1 MQRGQVDLSAFRNIV
16 QDCLDYEPKP
26 VDKITK
32 PKLSKKSNDPEVEKF
47 SGLRI
52 R

>member
-1 MQRGQVDLSAFRNIV
+1 MSAFRNIV
-16 QDCLDYEPKP
+16 QGCLDYEPKP

-32 PKLSKKSNDPEVEKF
+32 PKLSSKSNDPEVEKF

>member
-1 MQRGQVDLSAFRNIV
+1 MSAFRNV
-16 QDCLDYEPKP
+16 VKDCLDYEPKP
-26 VDKITK
+26 VDKTG
-32 PKLSKKSNDPEVEKF
+32 KLNQSKNLNNPEVEKF